1 LFDGGPL
8 TAANAQATYEA
19 RVDEILEALIAESAR
34 WGDNREKDSGTT
46 FTQSDFIADK
56 NALIA
61 SFFPTRSDLF
71 AGDDLGP
78 GLDNWNENGSFF
90 ENRNWLVALEAPEFN
105 LSGNMLTLTDPQS
118 SGGTIWYTLDGSDPR
133 NRDTN
138 NQSGT
143 AIQYTGPITLTG
155 STQVWARIDD
165 GNSGTVDDWSALA
178 ADTFFVESSDPAAL
192 RIVELMYNPNSL
204 DGDTEYIELLNTG
217 TTTIDLI
224 GVRLADFSSNGYT
237 FTGGTLAAG
246 ERIVVVGDQTDFGI
260 RYPSVTNIAPGV
272 FDGNLSNGGE
282 FVSLYAPGDVLL
294 QEFEYTDDPPWPTSP
309 DGTGNSLVYVGPLD
323 AGEDP
328 NDVSPD
334 DPFDVGANWAASSA
348 DGGSPGAA
356 EPSESFPPG
365 DYDHSGTVDNL
376 DYDKWIAD
384 FGMTVTPFTESD
396 GNGDGRVSA
405 ADYTVWRDHYGL
417 TNLGSGS
424 GAAVASVLQNSPT
437 PVVDAPNDEIVED
450 SQPGSLAFSVSVEP
464 GTMLAK
470 PHHRLRKEFNHSEST
485 HQRKQELLL
494 RVEHFRDHIE
504 KVFESKLSWLR
515 QHHED
520 KIDEMSSEQETDL
533 CSRIW
538 ENKDWLGGRFF
549 G

>member
-1 LFDGGPL
+1 MD
-8 TAANAQATYEA
+8 
-19 RVDEILEALIAESAR
+19 IAESTRVRAR
-34 WGDNREKDSGTT
+34 V
-46 FTQSDFIADK
+46 
-56 NALIA
+56 L
-61 SFFPTRSDLF
+61 
-71 AGDDLGP
+71 
-78 GLDNWNENGSFF
+78 NG
-90 ENRNWLVALEAPEFN
+90 
-105 LSGNMLTLTDPQS
+105 GN
-118 SGGTIWYTLDGSDPR
+118 
-133 NRDTN
+133 
-138 NQSGT
+138 
-143 AIQYTGPITLTG
+143 
-155 STQVWARIDD
+155 
-165 GNSGTVDDWSALA
+165 WSAEV
-178 ADTFFVESSDPAAL
+178 DKSFVVEDDPVFGL
-192 RIVELMYNPNSL
+192 RIVELNYNPPGP
-204 DGDTEYIELLNTG
+204 DDTEFIEILNTG
-217 TTTIDLI
+217 TETVDLT
-224 GVRLADFSSNGYT
+224 GVRITEFSSGGFT
-237 FTGGTLAAG
+237 FTGGSLAAD
-246 ERIVVVGDQTDFGI
+246 ERIVVVQNQTAFAAA
-260 RYPSVTNIAPGV
+260 YPSVTNVASGE
-272 FDGNLSNGGE
+272 FSGSLSNGGE
-282 FVSLYAPGDVLL
+282 AIALRPAIGDELIQL
-294 QEFEYTDDPPWPTSP
+294 FTYGDSNILGWPAEA
-309 DGTGNSLVYVGPLD
+309 DGEGNSLVYIGPFD
-323 AGEDP
+323 ADEDP
-328 NDVSPD
+328 VDVSPD
-334 DPFDVGANWAASSA
+334 DPYDNPANWAASA
-348 DGGSPGAA
+348 DIGGSPGAA

-470 PHHRLRKEFNHSEST
+470 PHHRLRKEFNHSESI

-504 KVFESKLSWLR
+504 KAFESKLSWLR

-520 KIDEMSSEQETDL
+520 KTDEMSAEQETDL